1 MSVEFPHFD
10 DVVAGLALAAIPVWI
25 VDVEIW
31 RFVWSNEAAQEM
43 WRAPTPDE
51 LAERDIQTGT
61 PNEVLARTN
70 ALVERA
76 KRGERIDEEWVF
88 YPRGKATTVM
98 LRLSGV
104 TLPDGRF
111 GLLNQAQPIPQ
122 LAAPT
127 QRAIAIS
134 RHTSTIGAMVEPTGE
149 ILAQNPAALLA
160 FGDRPSWLTW
170 CEDAE
175 PARAILA
182 SAMAGERVR
191 SLLQVIVDGEQ
202 RWHYVDAH
210 MLRDPVTAKLCVLV
224 EHTDETARIE
234 AEQVAASHHQRVSI
248 LSETLELLEQQRREI
263 LELSAPILDVGAHTL
278 AVPIIGQLGA
288 EQGELIM
295 NRLLDAVANRGT
307 AQVILDLTGVVTI
320 DQHSASRLHALI
332 RALRLLGTRVTVT
345 GIRAEL
351 AMRLADHLTD
361 GGIDLDLDGV
371 DTLRSLADGLRHKS
385 PRAHTRAGARTQ
397 PRGVPRP

>member
-1 MSVEFPHFD
+1 MSVEFPRFD

-70 ALVERA
+70 ALIERV
-76 KRGERIDEEWVF
+76 KRGQRVCEEWVF

-98 LRLSGV
+98 LSLAGV

-122 LAAPT
+122 LAVPT

-134 RHTSTIGAMVEPTGE
+134 RHTSTIGAMVEPSGE

-160 FGDRPSWLTW
+160 FGDQPSWLTW
-170 CEDAE
+170 CEDPE

-191 SLLQVIVDGEQ
+191 SLLEVIVDGEP

-234 AEQVAASHHQRVSI
+234 AEQAAASHRQRVSI

-295 NRLLDAVANRGT
+295 NRLLDAVATRGT

-320 DQHSASRLHALI
+320 DQHSASRLHTLI

-345 GIRAEL
+345 GIRVEL

-361 GGIDLDLDGV
+361 RGIDLDLDGV
-371 DTLRSLADGLRHKS
+371 NTLRSLADGLRRRS
-385 PRAHTRAGARTQ
+385 G
-397 PRGVPRP
+397 